1 MDGHHRRDA
10 TNTVAE
16 QGWVLVGMDFVAM
29 TAGILWQW
37 RQSCATEMAG
47 MAEDVAAVALGMAT
61 DAVAVGMAGRVEEVA
76 AAARAR
82 RR

>member
-1 MDGHHRRDA
+1 VDGHHRRDA

-37 RQSCATEMAG
+37 R
-47 MAEDVAAVALGMAT
+47 
-61 DAVAVGMAGRVEEVA
+61 
-76 AAARAR
+76 
-82 RR
+82 